1 MIDKHLG
8 EVWHE
13 IKFENEQPRLH
24 YAVSSEGRCA
34 SYKENLDEGKV
45 IRGKMTEG
53 FPVIMITLGKKR
65 KSLLLHRLIAE
76 SFIGGPPSPDHRII
90 HLDYRKDN
98 NEPGNLKWVDKLD
111 WEDHQNHNPKV
122 IANRESQKEKKPYQG
137 HKLNATKVALL
148 KKKLMDPQRK
158 TRLKLLARQFG
169 ISEMQLYRIKTGE
182 NWSHVMP
189 AH

>member
-1 MIDKHLG
+1 MDKHWG
-8 EVWHE
+8 EIWQE
-13 IKFENEQPRLH
+13 IQFTADKPRLH
-24 YAVSSEGRCA
+24 YAVSNEGRCA
-34 SYKENLDEGKV
+34 SYKESLEDGKV

-53 FPVIMITLGKKR
+53 FPVIMVTLNHKR
-65 KSLLLHRLIAE
+65 KSLLLHRLVAE
-76 SFIGGPPSPDHRII
+76 TFIGSAPTPNHRII

-98 NEPGNLKWVDKLD
+98 NDPKNLRWVDKVD

-122 IANRESQKEKKPYQG
+122 IANREAQKDKKPYQG

-148 KKKLMDPQRK
+148 KKKLLDPHRK
-158 TRLKLLARQFG
+158 TRLKLIAKQFG